1 MASSRLCCYTE
12 YLHMKNRGLLWSM
25 VLEGVRNPW
34 SRLDLWVTDGNIYLL
49 VETVDVPISQHI
61 SCRVFFFFFCICIKG
76 LLFCLLIF
84 RIVFSPFFYWYKM
97 TFFILLIV
105 FALRYFVFCLTLKTK
120 QNWPLIFFL
129 PFFVCVCVYMGVSLC
144 LPLSL
149 HLPILC
155 SGDWTQGLV
164 HAKHI
169 LYYWTV
175 VSVSS

>member
-1 MASSRLCCYTE
+1 MGYWRE
-12 YLHMKNRGLLWSM
+12 YLSSGWNCGCAHFSA
-25 VLEGVRNPW
+25 
-34 SRLDLWVTDGNIYLL
+34 
-49 VETVDVPISQHI
+49 HI
-61 SCRVFFFFFCICIKG
+61 LQGFFFSSAYASRVCYSVYWYLG
-76 LLFCLLIF
+76 LYFPLKNWPIL
-84 RIVFSPFFYWYKM
+84 YWYKM
-97 TFFILLIV
+97 TFFILFIV

-129 PFFVCVCVYMGVSLC
+129 PFVVCVCVYMGVSLC